1 MPALAG
7 IQRRRCAWIRP
18 RIGVRGKLSGRNDE
32 VNVVPAIYSVALVTL
47 IVQGCHMGS
56 RMVASLFAIELGAN
70 PLLIGVLISAYSA
83 FPLVLGVY
91 SGRLSDRFG
100 SRRPMLAGTAILACG
115 LILPFLWPWLAAL
128 YVSAVLIGIGFVFFN
143 VSAQNLAG
151 GLGAPEERTRNF
163 STLGL
168 GYAGGHMLGPLVGG
182 YAIDYYGFAAAYLC
196 FAILIALAVGLLA
209 WNRRFD
215 VAPRAAGVGRKSTLE
230 LLHNAPLRRAIIT
243 SGLVVTGWD
252 LYSFYVPLYGH
263 SIGLSASTIGVI
275 LGVFAVA
282 TFVVRIVLPL
292 FTRRYGVESVL
303 SVAMFAGVV
312 PFLLFPFIEFVPAL
326 LALSFGIGFALGCGQ
341 PLTLNI
347 AYNRS
352 PPGRSGEVTG
362 LRLTINNITHIGVP
376 LAAGALGAAL
386 GVAPVFWAS
395 AAILAASGRLS
406 RAPR

>member
-1 MPALAG
+1 MP
-7 IQRRRCAWIRP
+7 
-18 RIGVRGKLSGRNDE
+18 S
-32 VNVVPAIYSVALVTL
+32 IYLVTL
-47 IVQGCHMGS
+47 LTMIVQGCHMGS

-70 PLLIGVLISAYSA
+70 PFLIGVLISAYSV
-83 FPLVLGVY
+83 FPLLLGVY

-100 SRRPMLAGTAILACG
+100 SRRPMLAGTAVLACG
-115 LILPFLWPWLAAL
+115 LLLPFLWPKLVTL
-128 YVSAVLIGIGFVFFN
+128 YASAVLIGIGFVFFN

-168 GYAGGHMLGPLVGG
+168 GYSGGHMLGPLVGG
-182 YAIDYYGFAAAYLC
+182 FAIDYYGFTFAYLC
-196 FAILIALAVGLLA
+196 FAILIVLPVALLA

-215 VAPRAAGVGRKSTLE
+215 VAPRPALEGRKSTLE
-230 LLHNAPLRRAIIT
+230 LLHNASLRRAIIT
-243 SGLVVTGWD
+243 SGLVVSGWD
-252 LYSFYVPLYGH
+252 LYSFYVPIYGH
-263 SIGLSASTIGVI
+263 SIGISASTIGTI

-292 FTRRYGVESVL
+292 FTRRYGVETVL
-303 SVAMFAGVV
+303 STAMFAGAV
-312 PFLLFPFIEFVPAL
+312 PFLLFPFVEFVPAL

-347 AYNRS
+347 TYNRS

-376 LAAGALGAAL
+376 LAAGALGSAL
-386 GVAPVFWAS
+386 GVAPVFWMN

-406 RAPR
+406 REPAQNAPGT